1 MIAEGL
7 VITEVSDSG
16 VYCTLGEVLK
26 KGLYGETPPRGASE
40 QQTVREDNAAR
51 LLALSYTAV
60 IRNQVS

>member
-26 KGLYGETPPRGASE
+26 KGLYGQTPPRGASE

-51 LLALSYTAV
+51 LLALS
-60 IRNQVS
+60 